1 MTDLLYPFIQL
12 MPNARSPSAN
22 AQLPMTNYQSNLYW
36 IRYEILHPLI
46 HLKIS
51 KKGPSRGVRAHFP
64 EQRLVIKPL
73 SKGGKDIG
81 YVSIILSGSCCL
93 GSSNSCMMIWG
104 HQVVL
109 LRQVIIWFRVHC
121 CLMNRMDL
129 DIATRARERW
139 HNFHA
144 PSRLLRSPVY

>member
-46 HLKIS
+46 YLKIS
-51 KKGPSRGVRAHFP
+51 KGTLPGSAGSFSRTAAGNQASIER
-64 EQRLVIKPL
+64 
-73 SKGGKDIG
+73 GKRNWICQ
-81 YVSIILSGSCCL
+81 YHLIRELLSGK
-93 GSSNSCMMIWG
+93 
-104 HQVVL
+104 QQL
-109 LRQVIIWFRVHC
+109 LHDDMRPPSGFTQAGDYMVQSPMLRV
-121 CLMNRMDL
+121 NRMDL